1 MTFKNIIK
9 LLYNRINRL
18 VEFFKLI
25 FINPDDKITFYI
37 VSPCY
42 NSNIQTLKCLDSI
55 YNQKFNKNRVKHIV
69 IDDCST
75 DNTKELICKWLDDHP
90 DNSVTFIENKTRQGL
105 CANNYYAFKK
115 APDKSVIV
123 MLDGDDYLSDNNV
136 LRYLAKIYS
145 QPNIWITYNTWISS
159 TRKIIGSTRKI
170 STHTIMTNSFRTSP
184 WTTSHL
190 KTFKAELFKYIPK
203 EYLID
208 PETSTWWEKSSDQ
221 AFFLSLLELA
231 GSHIYHCKKIC
242 YIYYIGEHTKNNK
255 HKETQ
260 ENCKLRISQ
269 LRPLSPL
276 TDYNDNKIKYNL
288 ANYLN

>member
-75 DNTKELICKWLDDHP
+75 DNTKELICKWLDD
-90 DNSVTFIENKTRQGL
+90 
-105 CANNYYAFKK
+105 
-115 APDKSVIV
+115 
-123 MLDGDDYLSDNNV
+123 YLSDNNV

-159 TRKIIGSTRKI
+159 TRKIMGSTRKI

-208 PETSTWWEKSSDQ
+208 PETGTWWEKSSDQ

-276 TDYNDNKIKYNL
+276 ADYNDNKVKYNL